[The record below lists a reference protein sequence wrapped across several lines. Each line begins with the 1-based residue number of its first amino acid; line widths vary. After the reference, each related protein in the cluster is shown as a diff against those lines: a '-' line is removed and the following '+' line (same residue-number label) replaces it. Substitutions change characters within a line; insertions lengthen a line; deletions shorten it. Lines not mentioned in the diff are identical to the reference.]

1 MRKLTCMRM
10 SAKMTI
16 LFSVI
21 AACMIAVNSV
31 LATLSE
37 IQNILLYEE
46 DNLNA
51 MASKIVAAF
60 EQNITVMGYALDGL
74 KQDNDFM
81 AALNTIYTLGEDMET
96 TSEYHQAQNTLSAAL
111 FHEPLND
118 YFYRINVLT
127 MDGFYLSSRYET
139 IGLLENYS
147 DELRTVMLRLPYLNE
162 RNRGLSQKTLVRPH
176 IDPWFVAR
184 RISIYTLMSPA
195 VYHGKQ
201 IGFVEVNALSTDL
214 FDIFSSNDMAGFRA
228 TAYDADGR
236 LFHRSFDDTIDYS
249 AAEYGS
255 MTECSDKNGDTYYVV
270 KEHCSWLGFD
280 IYAAQRTAVF
290 ESSIHS
296 VILHHVLVSLLVLFI
311 AEVFII
317 LSSHQLSRSILRLTR
332 KVSQLSDPA
341 AIAERPLLP
350 EEMPKVTNPRDVE
363 MRELEDVF
371 DKQVME
377 LKTAMRNDAEL
388 RESNLRSRLN
398 ALQAQINPHFI
409 YNTLNIISA
418 KSMEAGNEEVIDICG
433 KFAQMLR
440 YSTDLRSK
448 TATLQEEIAHV
459 RNYLALAKARLEDRL
474 EYTIDI
480 PDAFSHLTLPKL
492 SLQPIAENAIS
503 HGYQGSSGT
512 IHITISGT
520 VDEDG
525 CLHLLICDDGCGF
538 GEEILSHLRE
548 EFSHIEAGELTE
560 PENTSAHIGLIN
572 TYRRLFYFSRG
583 AIRMRVRNDGGAVVE
598 LIETRTS
605 EEEDDV
611 HHSDRR

>member
-1 MRKLTCMRM
+1 
-10 SAKMTI
+10 
-16 LFSVI
+16 
-21 AACMIAVNSV
+21 
-31 LATLSE
+31 
-37 IQNILLYEE
+37 
-46 DNLNA
+46 
-51 MASKIVAAF
+51 
-60 EQNITVMGYALDGL
+60 
-74 KQDNDFM
+74 
-81 AALNTIYTLGEDMET
+81 
-96 TSEYHQAQNTLSAAL
+96 
-111 FHEPLND
+111 
-118 YFYRINVLT
+118 

-147 DELRTVMLRLPYLNE
+147 DELRTVMHRLPYLNE

-184 RISIYTLMSPA
+184 PISIYTLMSPA

-255 MTECSDKNGDTYYVV
+255 MTECSDENGDTYYVV

-548 EFSHIEAGELTE
+548 EFSRIEAGELTE
-560 PENTSAHIGLIN
+560 PENTSAHIGLVN

>member
-1 MRKLTCMRM
+1 M

-96 TSEYHQAQNTLSAAL
+96 TSEYHQAQNTLSAVL

-147 DELRTVMLRLPYLNE
+147 DELRTVMHRLPYLNE
-162 RNRGLSQKTLVRPH
+162 RNQGLSQKTLVRPH

-184 RISIYTLMSPA
+184 PISIYTLMSPA

-249 AAEYGS
+249 AAEYGI

-296 VILHHVLVSLLVLFI
+296 VILHHVLVSLLVLFV

-350 EEMPKVTNPRDVE
+350 EEMPKVTNPHDVE

-371 DKQVME
+371 DKQVIE
-377 LKTAMRNDAEL
+377 LKTALRNDAEL

-418 KSMEAGNEEVIDICG
+418 KSMESSNYDVIEICDQ
-433 KFAQMLR
+433 FAQMLR
-440 YSTDLRSK
+440 YSTDMSSR
-448 TATLQEEIAHV
+448 TATMAEEIENVH
-459 RNYLALAKARLEDRL
+459 NYLMLAKARYENNLEFAIDVPENLGSITVPKLTLQPLVENALTHGYNGYNELRKLTITGRIEDEKLILCIRDNGTGFSEDRL
-474 EYTIDI
+474 QKLQEGIRRI
-480 PDAFSHLTLPKL
+480 ENGTL
-492 SLQPIAENAIS
+492 SMEE
-503 HGYQGSSGT
+503 SG
-512 IHITISGT
+512 G
-520 VDEDG
+520 
-525 CLHLLICDDGCGF
+525 
-538 GEEILSHLRE
+538 
-548 EFSHIEAGELTE
+548 
-560 PENTSAHIGLIN
+560 HIGLLN
-572 TYRRLFYFSRG
+572 TCLRLHFYSNG
-583 AIRMRVRNDGGAVVE
+583 QMHISIHNDSGAVITMVMPCGMQE
-598 LIETRTS
+598 NQEA
-605 EEEDDV
+605 
-611 HHSDRR
+611 

>member
-184 RISIYTLMSPA
+184 PISIYTLMSPA

-255 MTECSDKNGDTYYVV
+255 MTECSDENGALQLAGLR
-270 KEHCSWLGFD
+270 HLC
-280 IYAAQRTAVF
+280 RTAYRGFRVV
-290 ESSIHS
+290 HP
-296 VILHHVLVSLLVLFI
+296 
-311 AEVFII
+311 
-317 LSSHQLSRSILRLTR
+317 LRHPPPCAG
-332 KVSQLSDPA
+332 Q
-341 AIAERPLLP
+341 
-350 EEMPKVTNPRDVE
+350 
-363 MRELEDVF
+363 
-371 DKQVME
+371 
-377 LKTAMRNDAEL
+377 
-388 RESNLRSRLN
+388 
-398 ALQAQINPHFI
+398 
-409 YNTLNIISA
+409 SA
-418 KSMEAGNEEVIDICG
+418 
-433 KFAQMLR
+433 
-440 YSTDLRSK
+440 
-448 TATLQEEIAHV
+448 
-459 RNYLALAKARLEDRL
+459 
-474 EYTIDI
+474 
-480 PDAFSHLTLPKL
+480 
-492 SLQPIAENAIS
+492 
-503 HGYQGSSGT
+503 
-512 IHITISGT
+512 
-520 VDEDG
+520 
-525 CLHLLICDDGCGF
+525 
-538 GEEILSHLRE
+538 
-548 EFSHIEAGELTE
+548 
-560 PENTSAHIGLIN
+560 
-572 TYRRLFYFSRG
+572 
-583 AIRMRVRNDGGAVVE
+583 GAVH
-598 LIETRTS
+598 R
-605 EEEDDV
+605 
-611 HHSDRR
+611 

>member
-1 MRKLTCMRM
+1 
-10 SAKMTI
+10 
-16 LFSVI
+16 
-21 AACMIAVNSV
+21 
-31 LATLSE
+31 
-37 IQNILLYEE
+37 
-46 DNLNA
+46 
-51 MASKIVAAF
+51 
-60 EQNITVMGYALDGL
+60 
-74 KQDNDFM
+74 M

-184 RISIYTLMSPA
+184 PISIYTLMSPA

-228 TAYDADGR
+228 TAYDAGGR

-332 KVSQLSDPA
+332 KVAESCEDHDLTDCMVIGTSAIIETEIDGAVGMNSGIFNNPFIIWGKYHKGFWRTTLKLSFQFHHTQMDGA
-341 AIAERPLLP
+341 HAGKFLER
-350 EEMPKVTNPRDVE
+350 
-363 MRELEDVF
+363 
-371 DKQVME
+371 
-377 LKTAMRNDAEL
+377 
-388 RESNLRSRLN
+388 
-398 ALQAQINPHFI
+398 LQA
-409 YNTLNIISA
+409 
-418 KSMEAGNEEVIDICG
+418 EVG
-433 KFAQMLR
+433 MG
-440 YSTDLRSK
+440 
-448 TATLQEEIAHV
+448 
-459 RNYLALAKARLEDRL
+459 
-474 EYTIDI
+474 I
-480 PDAFSHLTLPKL
+480 PD
-492 SLQPIAENAIS
+492 N
-503 HGYQGSSGT
+503 
-512 IHITISGT
+512 
-520 VDEDG
+520 
-525 CLHLLICDDGCGF
+525 
-538 GEEILSHLRE
+538 
-548 EFSHIEAGELTE
+548 
-560 PENTSAHIGLIN
+560 
-572 TYRRLFYFSRG
+572 
-583 AIRMRVRNDGGAVVE
+583 
-598 LIETRTS
+598 
-605 EEEDDV
+605 
-611 HHSDRR
+611 

>member
-228 TAYDADGR
+228 TAYDADGIR
-236 LFHRSFDDTIDYS
+236 QHDR
-249 AAEYGS
+249 
-255 MTECSDKNGDTYYVV
+255 V
-270 KEHCSWLGFD
+270 
-280 IYAAQRTAVF
+280 QRQKRR
-290 ESSIHS
+290 H
-296 VILHHVLVSLLVLFI
+296 LLRR
-311 AEVFII
+311 
-317 LSSHQLSRSILRLTR
+317 QG
-332 KVSQLSDPA
+332 
-341 AIAERPLLP
+341 
-350 EEMPKVTNPRDVE
+350 
-363 MRELEDVF
+363 
-371 DKQVME
+371 
-377 LKTAMRNDAEL
+377 
-388 RESNLRSRLN
+388 
-398 ALQAQINPHFI
+398 ALQLAGLRHLCRPAYRGFRVVHPLRHPSPCAGQ
-409 YNTLNIISA
+409 SA
-418 KSMEAGNEEVIDICG
+418 
-433 KFAQMLR
+433 
-440 YSTDLRSK
+440 
-448 TATLQEEIAHV
+448 
-459 RNYLALAKARLEDRL
+459 
-474 EYTIDI
+474 
-480 PDAFSHLTLPKL
+480 
-492 SLQPIAENAIS
+492 
-503 HGYQGSSGT
+503 
-512 IHITISGT
+512 
-520 VDEDG
+520 
-525 CLHLLICDDGCGF
+525 
-538 GEEILSHLRE
+538 
-548 EFSHIEAGELTE
+548 
-560 PENTSAHIGLIN
+560 
-572 TYRRLFYFSRG
+572 
-583 AIRMRVRNDGGAVVE
+583 GAVH
-598 LIETRTS
+598 R
-605 EEEDDV
+605 
-611 HHSDRR
+611 

>member
-184 RISIYTLMSPA
+184 PISIYTLMSPA

-201 IGFVEVNALSTDL
+201 QHDRMQRQKRRHLLRRQGALQL
-214 FDIFSSNDMAGFRA
+214 AGLRHLCRPAYRGFRVVHPLRHPPPCA
-228 TAYDADGR
+228 GQ
-236 LFHRSFDDTIDYS
+236 S
-249 AAEYGS
+249 A
-255 MTECSDKNGDTYYVV
+255 
-270 KEHCSWLGFD
+270 
-280 IYAAQRTAVF
+280 
-290 ESSIHS
+290 
-296 VILHHVLVSLLVLFI
+296 
-311 AEVFII
+311 
-317 LSSHQLSRSILRLTR
+317 
-332 KVSQLSDPA
+332 
-341 AIAERPLLP
+341 
-350 EEMPKVTNPRDVE
+350 
-363 MRELEDVF
+363 
-371 DKQVME
+371 
-377 LKTAMRNDAEL
+377 
-388 RESNLRSRLN
+388 
-398 ALQAQINPHFI
+398 
-409 YNTLNIISA
+409 
-418 KSMEAGNEEVIDICG
+418 
-433 KFAQMLR
+433 
-440 YSTDLRSK
+440 
-448 TATLQEEIAHV
+448 
-459 RNYLALAKARLEDRL
+459 
-474 EYTIDI
+474 
-480 PDAFSHLTLPKL
+480 
-492 SLQPIAENAIS
+492 
-503 HGYQGSSGT
+503 
-512 IHITISGT
+512 
-520 VDEDG
+520 
-525 CLHLLICDDGCGF
+525 
-538 GEEILSHLRE
+538 
-548 EFSHIEAGELTE
+548 
-560 PENTSAHIGLIN
+560 
-572 TYRRLFYFSRG
+572 
-583 AIRMRVRNDGGAVVE
+583 GAVH
-598 LIETRTS
+598 R
-605 EEEDDV
+605 
-611 HHSDRR
+611 

>member
-184 RISIYTLMSPA
+184 PISIYTLMSPA

-214 FDIFSSNDMAGFRA
+214 FDIFPPTTWQDSAPPPTTR
-228 TAYDADGR
+228 TAAC
-236 LFHRSFDDTIDYS
+236 ST
-249 AAEYGS
+249 AVS
-255 MTECSDKNGDTYYVV
+255 MTPSTTPPPNT
-270 KEHCSWLGFD
+270 
-280 IYAAQRTAVF
+280 AA
-290 ESSIHS
+290 
-296 VILHHVLVSLLVLFI
+296 
-311 AEVFII
+311 
-317 LSSHQLSRSILRLTR
+317 
-332 KVSQLSDPA
+332 
-341 AIAERPLLP
+341 
-350 EEMPKVTNPRDVE
+350 
-363 MRELEDVF
+363 
-371 DKQVME
+371 
-377 LKTAMRNDAEL
+377 
-388 RESNLRSRLN
+388 
-398 ALQAQINPHFI
+398 
-409 YNTLNIISA
+409 
-418 KSMEAGNEEVIDICG
+418 
-433 KFAQMLR
+433 
-440 YSTDLRSK
+440 
-448 TATLQEEIAHV
+448 
-459 RNYLALAKARLEDRL
+459 
-474 EYTIDI
+474 
-480 PDAFSHLTLPKL
+480 
-492 SLQPIAENAIS
+492 
-503 HGYQGSSGT
+503 
-512 IHITISGT
+512 
-520 VDEDG
+520 
-525 CLHLLICDDGCGF
+525 
-538 GEEILSHLRE
+538 
-548 EFSHIEAGELTE
+548 
-560 PENTSAHIGLIN
+560 
-572 TYRRLFYFSRG
+572 
-583 AIRMRVRNDGGAVVE
+583 
-598 LIETRTS
+598 
-605 EEEDDV
+605 
-611 HHSDRR
+611 

>member
-147 DELRTVMLRLPYLNE
+147 DELRTVMHRLPYLNE

-184 RISIYTLMSPA
+184 PISIYTLMSPA

-236 LFHRSFDDTIDYS
+236 LFHRNFDDTIDYS

-255 MTECSDKNGDTYYVV
+255 MTECSDENGDTYYVV

-290 ESSIHS
+290 EFVHPLRHPPPCAGQSAGAVHRRS
-296 VILHHVLVSLLVLFI
+296 VHHPLVASAQPLDSAPDAQGFPAVRPGGN
-311 AEVFII
+311 
-317 LSSHQLSRSILRLTR
+317 SRAS
-332 KVSQLSDPA
+332 PA
-341 AIAERPLLP
+341 ARRNAEGHEPAR
-350 EEMPKVTNPRDVE
+350 RG
-363 MRELEDVF
+363 
-371 DKQVME
+371 
-377 LKTAMRNDAEL
+377 DA
-388 RESNLRSRLN
+388 R
-398 ALQAQINPHFI
+398 
-409 YNTLNIISA
+409 T
-418 KSMEAGNEEVIDICG
+418 GG
-433 KFAQMLR
+433 
-440 YSTDLRSK
+440 
-448 TATLQEEIAHV
+448 
-459 RNYLALAKARLEDRL
+459 
-474 EYTIDI
+474 
-480 PDAFSHLTLPKL
+480 
-492 SLQPIAENAIS
+492 
-503 HGYQGSSGT
+503 
-512 IHITISGT
+512 
-520 VDEDG
+520 
-525 CLHLLICDDGCGF
+525 
-538 GEEILSHLRE
+538 
-548 EFSHIEAGELTE
+548 
-560 PENTSAHIGLIN
+560 
-572 TYRRLFYFSRG
+572 
-583 AIRMRVRNDGGAVVE
+583 RV
-598 LIETRTS
+598 
-605 EEEDDV
+605 
-611 HHSDRR
+611 

>member
-1 MRKLTCMRM
+1 
-10 SAKMTI
+10 
-16 LFSVI
+16 
-21 AACMIAVNSV
+21 
-31 LATLSE
+31 
-37 IQNILLYEE
+37 
-46 DNLNA
+46 
-51 MASKIVAAF
+51 
-60 EQNITVMGYALDGL
+60 
-74 KQDNDFM
+74 
-81 AALNTIYTLGEDMET
+81 
-96 TSEYHQAQNTLSAAL
+96 
-111 FHEPLND
+111 
-118 YFYRINVLT
+118 
-127 MDGFYLSSRYET
+127 
-139 IGLLENYS
+139 
-147 DELRTVMLRLPYLNE
+147 
-162 RNRGLSQKTLVRPH
+162 
-176 IDPWFVAR
+176 
-184 RISIYTLMSPA
+184 
-195 VYHGKQ
+195 
-201 IGFVEVNALSTDL
+201 
-214 FDIFSSNDMAGFRA
+214 
-228 TAYDADGR
+228 
-236 LFHRSFDDTIDYS
+236 
-249 AAEYGS
+249 

-548 EFSHIEAGELTE
+548 EFSRIEAGELTE
-560 PENTSAHIGLIN
+560 PENTSAHIGLVN

-583 AIRMRVRNDGGAVVE
+583 TIRMRVRNDGGAVVE
-598 LIETRTS
+598 LIETHTS